1 MSDSPTKK
9 LKRSEVP
16 VAMTWDLTTIF
27 ATEEAWEAAFKQVQ
41 DSIGK
46 FAAFKGRLGRSGR
59 ILLEALTLSDEVSA
73 IMGRLY
79 LYAHLSSD
87 VDTKVSHFAGLKQR
101 ALKLDSQLDTA
112 TSWMIPEL
120 LRIKAERLE
129 KFTAKHAGLAV
140 YRQMFRVLQRKAAH
154 VRSPEVEELLSSA
167 SVALG
172 APSTIHDQLD
182 DADMKLPTVALP
194 DGKEVELTHG
204 NFADVFLRSQDPE
217 VRRRGFEA
225 MMGAYRDVRHTQT
238 ACYAGSVA
246 SNIFQARAR
255 KYTSARNHALS
266 SINVPEAVY
275 DNLLS
280 TIETNLPVLHRYL
293 GLRKKLMGVDELH
306 MYDLYVPLVKGA
318 DRTMTYDEAKALV
331 LAAVAVLGEDY
342 VNVLSGGYNSRWIDV
357 LENEGK
363 ASGAYQFSMFGTN
376 PFMLLNW
383 INAIESA
390 FTLGHESGHA
400 MHSYFSKSR
409 QPYPYAGYTIFVAEV
424 ASTVNEQL
432 MAHHLLKTVTDPQLR
447 LHIIN
452 RQLEAIRTTIVRQSL
467 FAEFEHEAYK
477 LAEADKPLTPDS
489 LSALYKSIVTKYYG
503 ASCVIDDSIENEWMR
518 IGHFYNPFY
527 VWQYATGL
535 SAACALVNG
544 LLKNGKLAVDRYL
557 NFLSSGKS
565 KDSIDLLKDAG
576 VDMTST
582 APVQAAFDMFA
593 EYLDLFEKELAAHA
607 AA

>member
-1 MSDSPTKK
+1 
-9 LKRSEVP
+9 
-16 VAMTWDLTTIF
+16 MTWDLTTIF
-27 ATEEAWEAAFKQVQ
+27 ATEEAWEADFKKVQ
-41 DSIGK
+41 DSLGK

-59 ILLEALTLSDEVSA
+59 ILLEALTLSNEVGA

-87 VDTKVSHFAGLKQR
+87 VDTTVSHFAGLKQR
-101 ALKLDSQLDTA
+101 ALKLYSQLETA
-112 TSWMIPEL
+112 TSWMEPEM
-120 LRIKAERLE
+120 LRIKPERLE
-129 KFTAKHAGLAV
+129 KFIEKNAGLAI
-140 YRQMFRVLQRKAAH
+140 YRQKFRVLQREAAH
-154 VRSPEVEELLSSA
+154 VLSPQLEEILASA

-172 APSTIHDQLD
+172 SASTIHDQLD
-182 DADMKLPTVALP
+182 DADMKLPMVTMP
-194 DGKEVELTHG
+194 DGTEVELSHG
-204 NFADVFLRSQDPE
+204 NFGDVFLRSQDPE
-217 VRRRGFEA
+217 VRKRGFEA
-225 MMGAYRDVRHTQT
+225 MMGAYKALRHTYT

-246 SNIFQARAR
+246 SNIFTARTR
-255 KYTSARNHALS
+255 NYTGARNAALS
-266 SINVPEAVY
+266 SINVPESVY
-275 DNLLS
+275 DNLLA

-293 GLRKKLMGVDELH
+293 ALRKKVMGVDELH
-306 MYDLYVPLVKGA
+306 MYDLYAPLVKGA
-318 DRTMTYDEAKALV
+318 DRTMTYEEAKALV
-331 LAAVAVLGEDY
+331 LSAVTVLGDDY
-342 VNVLSGGYNSRWIDV
+342 VKVLGDGYESRWIDV

-363 ASGAYQFSMFGTN
+363 ASGAYQYSMFGTN

-383 INAIESA
+383 VDSIENA

-400 MHSYFSKSR
+400 MHSYYSKSR

-432 MAHHLLKTVTDPQLR
+432 MAHHLLKTVTDPNLR

-452 RQLEAIRTTIVRQSL
+452 RQLEAIRTTIIRQAL

-477 LAEADKPLTPDS
+477 LAEADKPLTPDA
-489 LSALYKSIVTKYYG
+489 LAALYKSIVTKYYG
-503 ASCVIDDSIENEWMR
+503 ASCVIDESIESEWMR
-518 IGHFYNPFY
+518 IGHFYNAFY
-527 VWQYATGL
+527 VYQYATGL

-544 LLKNGKLAVDRYL
+544 MLKEGKPAVDRYL
-557 NFLSSGKS
+557 AFLSAGKS

-607 AA
+607 

>member
-1 MSDSPTKK
+1 MNDTAVKTK

-16 VAMTWDLTTIF
+16 VEMTWDLTTIF
-27 ATEEAWEAAFKQVQ
+27 PTEEAWEAAFKQVQ
-41 DSIGK
+41 DSLGK
-46 FAAFKGRLGRSGR
+46 FAAYKGRLGRSGR
-59 ILLEALTLSDEVSA
+59 ILLEALTLGNEVGA
-73 IMGRLY
+73 VMGRLY

-87 VDTKVSHFAGLKQR
+87 VDTTVSHFAGLKQR
-101 ALKLDSQLDTA
+101 ALKLYSQLETA
-112 TSWMIPEL
+112 TSWMDPEL
-120 LRIKAERLE
+120 LRIKPERLE
-129 KFTAKHAGLAV
+129 KFIEKNAGLAV
-140 YRQMFRVLQRKAAH
+140 YRQKFRVLQREAAH
-154 VRSPEVEELLSSA
+154 VLSPQLEEILASA

-172 APSTIHDQLD
+172 SASTIHDQLD
-182 DADMKLPTVALP
+182 DADMKLPMVTMP
-194 DGKEVELTHG
+194 DGTAVELTHG
-204 NFADVFLRSQDPE
+204 NFGDVFLRSQDAE
-217 VRRRGFEA
+217 VRKLGFEA
-225 MMGAYRDVRHTQT
+225 MMGAYKALRHTYT

-246 SNIFQARAR
+246 GNIFTARTR
-255 KYTSARNHALS
+255 KYTGARNAALS
-266 SINVPEAVY
+266 SINVPESVY
-275 DNLLS
+275 DNLLA

-293 GLRKKLMGVDELH
+293 ALRKKLMGVDELH
-306 MYDLYVPLVKGA
+306 MYDLYAPLVKGA
-318 DRTMTYDEAKALV
+318 DRTMTYEESKALV
-331 LAAVAVLGEDY
+331 LSAVSVLGDDY
-342 VNVLSGGYNSRWIDV
+342 VKVLGGGYESRWIDV

-383 INAIESA
+383 VDSIENA

-400 MHSYFSKSR
+400 MHSYYSKSR

-452 RQLEAIRTTIVRQSL
+452 RQLEAIRTTIIRQAL

-477 LAEADKPLTPDS
+477 LAEADKPLTPDA
-489 LSALYKSIVTKYYG
+489 LAALYKSIVTKYYG
-503 ASCVIDDSIENEWMR
+503 ASCVIDESIENEWMR
-518 IGHFYNPFY
+518 IGHFYNAFY
-527 VWQYATGL
+527 VYQYATGL

-544 LLKNGKLAVDRYL
+544 MLKEGKPAVDRYL
-557 NFLSSGKS
+557 AFLSAGKS

-607 AA
+607 

>member
-1 MSDSPTKK
+1 MSASPTKK

-16 VAMTWDLTTIF
+16 VEMTWDLTSIF
-27 ATEEAWEAAFKQVQ
+27 ATEEAWESAFKQVQ
-41 DSIGK
+41 DSLGK
-46 FAAFKGRLGRSGR
+46 FAAYKGRLGRSGR
-59 ILLEALTLSDEVSA
+59 ILLEALTLSNEVSA
-73 IMGRLY
+73 IMGRIY

-87 VDTKVSHFAGLKQR
+87 VDTTVSHFAGLKQR
-101 ALKLDSQLDTA
+101 ALKLYSQLGTA
-112 TSWMIPEL
+112 TSWMQPEL
-120 LRIKAERLE
+120 LRIKPERLE
-129 KFTAKHAGLAV
+129 KFIEKNAGLAV
-140 YRQMFRVLQRKAAH
+140 YRQMFRVLQREAAH
-154 VRSPEVEELLSSA
+154 VLSPQMEELLASA

-172 APSTIHDQLD
+172 SAGTIHDQLD
-182 DADMKLPTVALP
+182 DADMKLPKVTMP
-194 DGKEVELTHG
+194 DGTEAELTHG
-204 NFADVFLRSQDPE
+204 NFGDVFLRSQDPE

-225 MMGAYRDVRHTQT
+225 MMGAYRDLRHTYT

-246 SNIFQARAR
+246 SDIFTARAR
-255 KYTSARNHALS
+255 KYSGVRNMALS
-266 SINVPEAVY
+266 SINVPESVY

-293 GLRKKLMGVDELH
+293 SLRKKLMGVQELH
-306 MYDLYVPLVKGA
+306 MYDLYAPLVKGA

-331 LAAVAVLGEDY
+331 LSAVAVLGDDY
-342 VNVLSGGYNSRWIDV
+342 VKVLGGGYESRWIDV

-363 ASGAYQFSMFGTN
+363 ASGAYQYSMYGTN

-383 INAIESA
+383 VDSIENA

-400 MHSYFSKSR
+400 MHSYYSKSR

-452 RQLEAIRTTIVRQSL
+452 RQLEAIRTTIIRQAL

-477 LAEADKPLTPDS
+477 LAEADKPLTPDA
-489 LSALYKSIVTKYYG
+489 LAALYKGIVTKYYG
-503 ASCVIDDSIENEWMR
+503 ASCVIDESVENEWMR
-518 IGHFYNPFY
+518 IGHFYNAFY
-527 VWQYATGL
+527 VYQYATGL

-544 LLKNGKLAVDRYL
+544 MLKEGKPAVDRYL
-557 NFLSSGKS
+557 AFLSAGKS

-593 EYLDLFEKELAAHA
+593 EYLDLFEKELAAVA
-607 AA
+607 

>member
-1 MSDSPTKK
+1 MSGSPTKK

-16 VAMTWDLTTIF
+16 VEMTWDLTSIF

-41 DSIGK
+41 DSLGK
-46 FAAFKGRLGRSGR
+46 FAAYKGRLGRSGR
-59 ILLEALTLSDEVSA
+59 ILLEALQLSDELGAV
-73 IMGRLY
+73 MGRLY

-87 VDTKVSHFAGLKQR
+87 VDTTVSHFAGLKQR
-101 ALKLDSQLDTA
+101 ALKLYSQLETA
-112 TSWMIPEL
+112 TSWMQPEL
-120 LRIKAERLE
+120 LRIKPERLE
-129 KFTAKHAGLAV
+129 KFIEKNTGLAV
-140 YRQMFRVLQRKAAH
+140 YRQMFHVLQREAEH
-154 VRSPEVEELLSSA
+154 VLSPQMEELLASA

-172 APSTIHDQLD
+172 SASTIHDQLD
-182 DADMKLPTVALP
+182 DADMKLPKVTMP
-194 DGKEVELTHG
+194 DGTEAELSHG
-204 NFADVFLRSQDPE
+204 NFADFFLRSQDPE

-225 MMGAYRDVRHTQT
+225 MMGAYGDLRHTYT

-246 SNIFQARAR
+246 SNIFTARAR
-255 KYTSARNHALS
+255 KYSGVRNMSLS
-266 SINVPEAVY
+266 SINVPETVY
-275 DNLLS
+275 DNLLG

-293 GLRKKLMGVDELH
+293 ALRKKLMGVSELH
-306 MYDLYVPLVKGA
+306 MYDLYAPLVKGA
-318 DRTMTYDEAKALV
+318 DRTMTYEEAKALV
-331 LAAVAVLGEDY
+331 LSAVAVLGEDY
-342 VNVLSGGYNSRWIDV
+342 VKVLGGGYESRWIDV

-383 INAIESA
+383 VDSIENA

-400 MHSYFSKSR
+400 MHSYYSKSR

-452 RQLEAIRTTIVRQSL
+452 RQLEAIRTTIIRQAL

-477 LAEADKPLTPDS
+477 LAEADKPLTPDA
-489 LSALYKSIVTKYYG
+489 LAALYKGIVTKYYG

-518 IGHFYNPFY
+518 IGHFYNAFY
-527 VWQYATGL
+527 VYQYATGL

-544 LLKNGKLAVDRYL
+544 MLKEGKPAVDRYL
-557 NFLSSGKS
+557 AFLSGGKS

-607 AA
+607 

>member
-1 MSDSPTKK
+1 MSGSPTKK

-27 ATEEAWEAAFKQVQ
+27 ATEEAWEADFKKVQ
-41 DSIGK
+41 DSLGK

-59 ILLEALTLSDEVSA
+59 ILLEALTLSNEVGA

-87 VDTKVSHFAGLKQR
+87 VDTTVSHFAGLKQR
-101 ALKLDSQLDTA
+101 ALKLYSQLETA
-112 TSWMIPEL
+112 TSWMEPEM
-120 LRIKAERLE
+120 LRIKPERLE
-129 KFTAKHAGLAV
+129 KFIEKNAGLAI
-140 YRQMFRVLQRKAAH
+140 YRQKFRVLQREAAH
-154 VRSPEVEELLSSA
+154 VLSPQLEEILASA

-172 APSTIHDQLD
+172 SASTIHDQLD
-182 DADMKLPTVALP
+182 DADMKLPMVTMP
-194 DGKEVELTHG
+194 DGTEVELSHG
-204 NFADVFLRSQDPE
+204 NFGDVFLRSQDPE
-217 VRRRGFEA
+217 VRKRGFEA
-225 MMGAYRDVRHTQT
+225 MMGAYKALRHTYT

-246 SNIFQARAR
+246 SNIFTARTR
-255 KYTSARNHALS
+255 NYTGARNAALS
-266 SINVPEAVY
+266 SINVPESVY
-275 DNLLS
+275 DNLLA

-293 GLRKKLMGVDELH
+293 ALRKKVMGVDELH
-306 MYDLYVPLVKGA
+306 MYDLYAPLVKGA
-318 DRTMTYDEAKALV
+318 DRTMTYEEAKALV
-331 LAAVAVLGEDY
+331 LSAVTVLGDDY
-342 VNVLSGGYNSRWIDV
+342 VKVLGGGYESRWIDV

-363 ASGAYQFSMFGTN
+363 ASGAYQFSMYGTN

-383 INAIESA
+383 VDSIENA

-400 MHSYFSKSR
+400 MHSYYSKSR

-452 RQLEAIRTTIVRQSL
+452 RQLEAIRTTIIRQAL

-477 LAEADKPLTPDS
+477 LAEADKPLTPDA
-489 LSALYKSIVTKYYG
+489 LAALYKSIVAKYYG

-518 IGHFYNPFY
+518 IGHFYNAFY
-527 VWQYATGL
+527 VYQYATGL

-544 LLKNGKLAVDRYL
+544 MLKEGKPAVDRYL
-557 NFLSSGKS
+557 AFLSAGKS

-593 EYLDLFEKELAAHA
+593 EYLDLFEKELAALA
-607 AA
+607 

>member
-1 MSDSPTKK
+1 MSGSPTKK

-27 ATEEAWEAAFKQVQ
+27 ATEEAWEADFKKVQ
-41 DSIGK
+41 DSLGK

-59 ILLEALTLSDEVSA
+59 ILLEALTLSDEVGA

-87 VDTKVSHFAGLKQR
+87 VDTTVSHFAGLKQR
-101 ALKLDSQLDTA
+101 ALKLDSQLDTE
-112 TSWMIPEL
+112 TSWMVPEL
-120 LRIKAERLE
+120 LRIKPERLE
-129 KFTAKHAGLAV
+129 KFIEKHAGLAV

-154 VRSPEVEELLSSA
+154 VRSPEVEELLASA
-167 SVALG
+167 GVALS

-182 DADMKLPTVALP
+182 DADMKLPKVTLP
-194 DGKEVELTHG
+194 SGEEADLSHG
-204 NFADVFLRSQDPE
+204 NFVDFYLRSQDPE
-217 VRRRGFEA
+217 VRRKGFEA

-255 KYTSARNHALS
+255 KYSGARNHALS

-275 DNLLS
+275 DNLLKA
-280 TIETNLPVLHRYL
+280 IESNLPVLHRYL
-293 GLRKKLMGVDELH
+293 ALRKKVMGVDELH
-306 MYDLYVPLVKGA
+306 MYDLYVPMVKGA
-318 DRTMTYDEAKALV
+318 DRAMTYEDAKALV
-331 LAAVAVLGEDY
+331 LAAVAPLGDEYVSVLG
-342 VNVLSGGYNSRWIDV
+342 GGYNSRWIDV

-383 INAIESA
+383 MDSLENA

-400 MHSYFSKSR
+400 MHSFFSKSR

-452 RQLEAIRTTIVRQSL
+452 RQLEAIRTTIIRQAL

-477 LAEADKPLTPDS
+477 LAEADQPLTPDT
-489 LSALYKSIVTKYYG
+489 LAALYKGIVTKYYG
-503 ASCVIDDSIENEWMR
+503 ASCVIDDSIQHEWMR
-518 IGHFYNPFY
+518 IGHFYNAFY

-544 LLKNGKLAVDRYL
+544 MLKDGKPAVDRYL
-557 NFLSSGKS
+557 AFLSAGKS

-593 EYLDLFEKELAAHA
+593 EYLDLFEKELAALA
-607 AA
+607 

>member
-1 MSDSPTKK
+1 MSGSPTKK

-27 ATEEAWEAAFKQVQ
+27 ATEEAWEADFKKVQ
-41 DSIGK
+41 DSLGK

-59 ILLEALTLSDEVSA
+59 ILLEALTLSNEVGA

-87 VDTKVSHFAGLKQR
+87 VDTTVSHFAGLKQR
-101 ALKLDSQLDTA
+101 ALKLYSQLETA
-112 TSWMIPEL
+112 TSWMEPEM
-120 LRIKAERLE
+120 LRIKPERLE
-129 KFTAKHAGLAV
+129 KFIEKNAGLAI
-140 YRQMFRVLQRKAAH
+140 YRQKFRVLQREAAH
-154 VRSPEVEELLSSA
+154 VLSPQLEEILASA

-172 APSTIHDQLD
+172 SASTIHDQLD
-182 DADMKLPTVALP
+182 DADMKLPMVTMP
-194 DGKEVELTHG
+194 DGTEVELSHG
-204 NFADVFLRSQDPE
+204 NFGDVFLRSQDPE
-217 VRRRGFEA
+217 VRKRGFEA
-225 MMGAYRDVRHTQT
+225 MMGAYKALRHTYT

-246 SNIFQARAR
+246 SNIFTARTR
-255 KYTSARNHALS
+255 NYTGARNAALS
-266 SINVPEAVY
+266 SINVPESVY
-275 DNLLS
+275 DNLLA

-293 GLRKKLMGVDELH
+293 ALRKKVMGVDELH
-306 MYDLYVPLVKGA
+306 MYDLYAPLVKGA
-318 DRTMTYDEAKALV
+318 DRTMTYEEAKALV
-331 LAAVAVLGEDY
+331 LSAVTVLGDDY
-342 VNVLSGGYNSRWIDV
+342 VKVLGGGYESRWIDV

-363 ASGAYQFSMFGTN
+363 ASGAYQFSMYGTN

-383 INAIESA
+383 VDSIENA

-400 MHSYFSKSR
+400 MHSYYSKSR

-452 RQLEAIRTTIVRQSL
+452 RQLEAIRTTIIRQAL

-477 LAEADKPLTPDS
+477 LAEADKPLTPDA
-489 LSALYKSIVTKYYG
+489 LAALYKSIVAKYYG

-518 IGHFYNPFY
+518 IGHFYNAFY
-527 VWQYATGL
+527 VYQYATGL

-544 LLKNGKLAVDRYL
+544 MLKEGKPAVDRYL
-557 NFLSSGKS
+557 
-565 KDSIDLLKDAG
+565 
-576 VDMTST
+576 
-582 APVQAAFDMFA
+582 
-593 EYLDLFEKELAAHA
+593 
-607 AA
+607 